1 MVNQQLREQ
10 LYKEHIL
17 YFKVLQ
23 ELGNGIMIKPHLEQY
38 IIAFCNYGKSKFE
51 KVIKKLAENKL
62 LCVERTNSA
71 SIVMLTKPALALLK
85 NKEVEKVST
94 SSIRTNL
101 NLKKSMMKNEYI
113 LQNYRIDMMGFRE
126 VLKMLKEEGN
136 LISKV
141 GDNEHIAKAILAY
154 STGTYA
160 YNLEH
165 EYEYLKAVKINKIAQ
180 LKNNDIEK
188 VDVRDKNA
196 SINNLQARHMYITQ
210 ADLDLEIAYFEMT
223 KHINYEKFRADF
235 DILSKCLQFIQCDHV
250 TINIIIETNRVRA
263 VTATAEE
270 WKRKRLIHFLK
281 LAEEVTINIVPVDIQ
296 NKYLRG
302 VDICL

>member
-1 MVNQQLREQ
+1 
-10 LYKEHIL
+10 
-17 YFKVLQ
+17 
-23 ELGNGIMIKPHLEQY
+23 
-38 IIAFCNYGKSKFE
+38 
-51 KVIKKLAENKL
+51 
-62 LCVERTNSA
+62 
-71 SIVMLTKPALALLK
+71 
-85 NKEVEKVST
+85 
-94 SSIRTNL
+94 
-101 NLKKSMMKNEYI
+101 MKNEYI

-154 STGTYA
+154 STNTYA
-160 YNLEH
+160 YNLKK
-165 EYEYLKAVKINKIAQ
+165 EYEYLKAVRRNKIAQ

-188 VDVRDKNA
+188 VNIATSDKNA

-250 TINIIIETNRVRA
+250 TINIIVETNRVRA

-270 WKRKRLIHFLK
+270 WKRKRLIYFSMLP
-281 LAEEVTINIVPVDIQ
+281 EEVTINIVPVDIQ